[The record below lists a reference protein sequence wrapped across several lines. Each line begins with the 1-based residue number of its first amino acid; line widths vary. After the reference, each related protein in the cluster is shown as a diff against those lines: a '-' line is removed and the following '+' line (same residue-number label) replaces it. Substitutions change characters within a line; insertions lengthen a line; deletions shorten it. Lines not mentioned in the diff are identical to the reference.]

1 MSQNYS
7 QIVMRLQELEKEVL
21 RLSAN
26 STGNDLGI
34 LFTIK
39 DTEFLLGIIAQSN
52 IPADRLKSAQETI
65 EKIKGLH
72 AILMEKGVSV

>member
-7 QIVMRLQELEKEVL
+7 NIVKRLQDLEADLIKIT
-21 RLSAN
+21 AN
-26 STGNDLGI
+26 STGNELGI

-39 DTEFLLGIIAQSN
+39 DTEFLLSILEN
-52 IPADRLKSAQETI
+52 ISIPVNRIEAANKTI

-72 AILMEKGVSV
+72 AILMEKGVTV